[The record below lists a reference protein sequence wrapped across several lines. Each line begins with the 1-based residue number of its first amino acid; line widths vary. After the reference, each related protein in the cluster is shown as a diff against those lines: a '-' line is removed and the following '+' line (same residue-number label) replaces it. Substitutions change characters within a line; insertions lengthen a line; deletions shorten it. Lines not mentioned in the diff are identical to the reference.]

1 MELTNQT
8 DEETITERRR
18 NGSIQSFL
26 HECIAAKELVGFT
39 ADELEVETETDKL
52 MKRIVVHLNAVNE
65 MGADCRYSDVVLF
78 NYTEFCTLAT
88 LLQAVPTI
96 DFINAIVKCNHVTP
110 IGHHFGLLSMLVML
124 ATFTQSGAIP
134 ILAWHRAVVLW
145 GSITEYARQ
154 PIRDESM
161 QRDWNI
167 AAAHFRRLL
176 AKDIAVASVG
186 DVGAFRAQTGYVEQ
200 SARKVVVI
208 GSSPVLPLY
217 DKDMHFTLTDACRAA
232 GKVHHRDLL
241 EPTIRQKPF
250 WVQRQ
255 EQKSRRSH
263 RR

>member
-1 MELTNQT
+1 MAE
-8 DEETITERRR
+8 
-18 NGSIQSFL
+18 GSIQDYL
-26 HECIAAKELVGFT
+26 CQCIAAKELIGFT
-39 ADELEVETETDKL
+39 PDELATETETDRL
-52 MKRIVVHLNAVNE
+52 MKRIVVHLNAVTE
-65 MGADCRYSDVVLF
+65 MGANCRDSDVVLF
-78 NYTEFCTLAT
+78 NYTEFCTLVT
-88 LLQAVPTI
+88 LLQAVSTI
-96 DFINAIVKCNHVTP
+96 DFINAVVKCNHVTP

-124 ATFTQSGAIP
+124 TSFTQSGAIS

-145 GSITEYARQ
+145 GSITDHASQ
-154 PIRDESM
+154 PIRSESM

-176 AKDIAVASVG
+176 AKDIAMASVG
-186 DVGAFRAQTGYVEQ
+186 DVGRYCHQAGYVEQ
-200 SARKVVVI
+200 RVRKIVVI

-232 GKVHHRDLL
+232 GKVHHRNLL